1 MGAIAVALAAASCT
15 TSPSFPAHPADPDPN
30 PPAPAGDLSW
40 IHVAHPA
47 GRRAYL
53 ADQVG
58 REVFLAGTNVTG
70 AYTNHQ
76 DQYDAPG
83 APPRPDD
90 PTLFDGVCPANDNHW
105 QDPPVCQVDA
115 GKGKWTSSAPNSE
128 NDFSQMRA
136 LGFDVVRLVIN
147 WEEVEPTPG
156 HYDQQFIDRVSQ
168 LVDWAQEQ
176 GIYTLVDFHED
187 NYGDIPRTDTPIAGL
202 ATTPTGQAD
211 GAPRWA
217 VMTDGLPN
225 LDLFGLSVF
234 SPAMGRSFQHFWQ
247 NDDPGVPQGE
257 APGPGLE
264 DHYIGALAA
273 VMARL
278 QDRSSVVGVELMN
291 EPQSGETDL
300 ADFAPD
306 LLYPFYRRAIEAL
319 TGVRDGL
326 STCAAAA
333 PTGATCA
340 YPALLHDTR
349 HLVFF
354 EPAAARNTVDVS
366 FQANLPFSH
375 YGNLVFAPHVY
386 THIFTLDAEL
396 AHQDPATSAFP
407 PSYDFAYQT
416 ADSEARA
423 MGTALFVTEF
433 GGSEA
438 DSDTVLAGTMAAQE
452 RWQVGGTV
460 WEWKA
465 NCGLTAACASGS
477 PDEQGRWSM
486 YESGGP
492 GATPAQNGPPQ
503 PMRSRQLARVAPRL
517 VAGST
522 LDSAFD
528 PATGRFSFDATST
541 VPVTVGDRA
550 HETMINVPSGISG
563 TVSISGAAA
572 TDQVVDQPD
581 GSRAVW
587 LAPTGAGAY
596 RVTVA

>member
-1 MGAIAVALAAASCT
+1 VATSVAVMAVACT
-15 TSPSFPAHPADPDPN
+15 AVTPSFPAHGADPDPQ
-30 PPAPAGDLSW
+30 PAAPAGDLSW
-40 IHVAHPA
+40 IHVAHPT

-58 REVFLAGTNVTG
+58 REVFLAGANVTG

-83 APPRPDD
+83 APPRPSD
-90 PTLFDGVCPANDNHW
+90 PALFDGACPANDNHW

-115 GKGKWTSSAPNSE
+115 GKGEWTSSAPDSE

-156 HYDQQFIDRVSQ
+156 HYDQGFIDRVSQ

-187 NYGDIPRTDTPIAGL
+187 NYGDVPRTSTPIPGL
-202 ATTPTGQAD
+202 ATTPGGQAD

-217 VMTDGLPN
+217 VVTDGLPN
-225 LDLFGLSVF
+225 LYPLGLPLG
-234 SPAMGRSFQHFWQ
+234 SPAIARAFQHFWE
-247 NDDPGVPQGE
+247 NDDIGVPQGE

-273 VMARL
+273 VMSRL
-278 QDRSSVVGVELMN
+278 KDRSSVVGVELMN

-326 STCAAAA
+326 ATCPTAA
-333 PTGATCA
+333 PTGARCA
-340 YPALLHDTR
+340 YPDLVNDTR

-354 EPAAARNTVDVS
+354 EPGAARNTVDVS
-366 FQANLPFSH
+366 FQTNQPFSA
-375 YGNLVFAPHVY
+375 YPNLVFAPHVY
-386 THIFTLDAEL
+386 THIFTLDQEL
-396 AHQDPATSAFP
+396 GHENPATATFP

-416 ADSEARA
+416 ADSEARS

-438 DSDTVLAGTMAAQE
+438 DSDVVLAGTMAAQE

-465 NCGLTAACASGS
+465 NCGLTATCVPGG
-477 PDEQGRWSM
+477 PDEQGRWSV

-492 GATPAQNGPPQ
+492 GLHPAQNGALQ
-503 PMRSRQLARVAPRL
+503 PMRSRQLERVAPRL

-522 LDSAFD
+522 LDYAFD
-528 PATGRFSFDATST
+528 PATGRFTFDATST
-541 VPVTVGDRA
+541 VAVTAGDRT
-550 HETMINVPSGISG
+550 HETLINVPPDVSGAVAISG
-563 TVSISGAAA
+563 GAQL
-572 TDQVVDQPD
+572 DQIVDQPD

-587 LAPTGAGAY
+587 LAPSGAGAY
-596 RVTVA
+596 RVTVG